1 MAGTDSDAL
10 LVAVFSDSLEV
21 PSLYYPDKTSTL
33 RESRYF
39 AREVAARGPAVRFV
53 ARDFAPPADFF
64 NALDTEN
71 VQKAFLF
78 LESTESWQ
86 NLRSLRRV
94 VRQLRSDYTDVCRT
108 VLTKV
113 QAEDEERAAR
123 KKENL
128 QQQVKCIYEI
138 VKKRDRELD
147 DMQSNELQHIIADLI
162 DKCQLELDSERK
174 AAFAEMEATLYG
186 TKPIAMPSNFFFCIS
201 LSYLCCVFLFRQ
213 AKTIEF
219 EDRETQLMNEV
230 SMLERELAEYGIVDQ
245 HVLAM
250 LILAEV
256 WQMDVL
262 RHACLDYISR
272 HFDTFADSVE
282 WRSPLLQQSLSD
294 LVDMVERNIDL
305 LRNIDETGQTGSA
318 ATVQLTP
325 RETPRTGA
333 TTADSAGLSVSPTF
347 ASKNAVLS
355 SPSSARKFLDGF
367 LSRRVT
373 RQRTLE
379 ESMRRKAE
387 QITLNKVLHVNPDE
401 PAQKL
406 TVEER
411 LYRLRKLFQESADLS
426 NLDSVEVDTD
436 LPAVSATPRS
446 VTPRSRAK
454 SPRGATLL
462 PEESPERFPYHAGK
476 KLVPSTKTISES
488 AEIASQGLRTDLL
501 REHQSELVDATVAF
515 GKEVASI
522 RGEISGFL
530 QRTHEEL
537 LQTMCEYSD
546 SAARISTSDDD
557 ANADDEDAEEDEKK
571 VPALHNFL
579 TGFNR
584 RLQAR
589 VIVDKMIQNARMV
602 VQGRAMLSRVA
613 IEPTKG
619 LGNVLSSQNPKQRLQ
634 LNKTKLINPQSVAA
648 ERIAQLN
655 AY

>member
-174 AAFAEMEATLYG
+174 AAFAEMEATL
-186 TKPIAMPSNFFFCIS
+186 
-201 LSYLCCVFLFRQ
+201 Q